1 LGSEQFL
8 WVLLISKIYVQNVIF
23 LLYLVEMVAFTIMGA
38 NQWLLLKF
46 IFCKI
51 KQKKGDEYDC
61 VLCKPSIKSLLGH
74 DLNSLE
80 DSGTRQGFFF
90 ICLGIKNQRVD
101 LH

>member
-1 LGSEQFL
+1 
-8 WVLLISKIYVQNVIF
+8 
-23 LLYLVEMVAFTIMGA
+23 MGA
-38 NQWLLLKF
+38 SYFKNICSKCHLPSLSSRDGGFYYYGCKSMVTF
-46 IFCKI
+46 EIHEAHIFCKI
-51 KQKKGDEYDC
+51 KQEKGDEYDC

-90 ICLGIKNQRVD
+90 VCLGIKNQRVD